1 LTDGPPIGVFN
12 QMWALTGV
20 PDREAIATAIEDIR
34 HAEAEDFASV
44 WIGEHHVPP
53 GGPGAFHGRVPASE
67 VFLGFLAAA
76 TTRIAVG
83 TGVKILAS
91 VSARRAAEE
100 MAMLN
105 LLAPGRIEFGLGMG
119 TTLPG
124 SKESREEKATRYREL
139 LTAILDYLE
148 FGRSEDE
155 SLFSLAPC
163 PDLVD
168 KIWVAARDEPTL
180 AFAARRGLN
189 LVIGQAEPPSQ
200 QAQYIRR
207 YRAEGGEGE
216 MRGARLVFVAE
227 TRAEAE
233 AECAVATEIYFQ
245 ALGNKGYHAQA
256 IAEGR
261 LPPNASTPAERR
273 RQLDFLVGDPDDV
286 AASLNAYVDE
296 TGVNR
301 LDVMAQIPGLESD
314 AVRRSLS
321 LIRSEVRPR
330 LRVPARAA
338 A

>member
-1 LTDGPPIGVFN
+1 MTDGPPIGVFN

-20 PDREAIATAIEDIR
+20 SDREAIATAIEDIR

-44 WIGEHHVPP
+44 WIGEHHIPP
-53 GGPGAFHGRVPASE
+53 GAPGAFHGRVPASE

-76 TTRIAVG
+76 THRIALG

-124 SKESREEKATRYREL
+124 SKESREEKAARYREL

-148 FGRSEDE
+148 FGHGENGAI
-155 SLFSLAPC
+155 FSLAPC
-163 PDLVD
+163 PELLN

-180 AFAARRGLN
+180 AFTARRGLN
-189 LVIGQAEPPSQ
+189 LVVGQAEPASQ
-200 QAQYIRR
+200 QAHYIRR
-207 YRAEGGEGE
+207 YRAEGGASEV
-216 MRGARLVFVAE
+216 RGARLVFVAE

-233 AECAVATEIYFQ
+233 AESAVATEIYFQ

-256 IAEGR
+256 VAEGR
-261 LPPNASTPAERR
+261 LPPTAPTPAERR
-273 RQLDFLVGDPDDV
+273 RQLDFLVGDPNDV
-286 AASLNAYVDE
+286 AALLNAYVDE
-296 TGVNR
+296 TGVTR

-321 LIRSEVRPR
+321 LIRSEVRSR

>member
-1 LTDGPPIGVFN
+1 MTGGPPIGVFN

-20 PDREAIATAIEDIR
+20 SDREAIATAIEEIR
-34 HAEAEDFASV
+34 HVEAEEFASV

-124 SKESREEKATRYREL
+124 SRESREEKATRYREL
-139 LTAILDYLE
+139 LAEILHYLVV
-148 FGRSEDE
+148 GRDE
-155 SLFSLAPC
+155 HGAMLSLAPC
-163 PDLVD
+163 PQLVD

-189 LVIGQAEPPSQ
+189 LVVGQAEPASQ
-200 QAQYIRR
+200 QAQYVRR
-207 YRAEGGEGE
+207 YRAEGGANEV
-216 MRGARLVFVAE
+216 RGARLVFVAE

-233 AECAVATEIYFQ
+233 AECAVATEIYFA

-261 LPPNASTPAERR
+261 LPPSAPTPAERR
-273 RQLDFLVGDPDDV
+273 RQLDFFVGDPEDV
-286 AASLNAYVDE
+286 AALLNAYVEE

-301 LDVMAQIPGLESD
+301 LDVMAQIPGLETD

-330 LRVPARAA
+330 LRVPTRAA